1 MSLRPVTMLRRALPL
16 VLLALAACTPRPVM
30 APVPPGAVV
39 GETLPVFIVS
49 NRAITT
55 EGPGADRSTAL
66 GFSQLDIAVPP
77 NRAPGTIETPR
88 RRVPNPATD
97 FLVADSDTL
106 TDRRAFRRAL
116 SAHLRKLPPKERDVL
131 IYVHGFNQTFANG
144 VLRMAQL
151 SHDLN
156 LKGAAVHFSWPSAA
170 NPFAYAYDRDSALFS
185 RDALEEVLKLVRVPE
200 ARRVGVIAHSM
211 GSFLT
216 MEALR
221 QMALRD
227 PGSAARNVDGVI
239 LISPDIDVD
248 VFRTQAESI
257 GTLPGAFAV
266 FLSDRDRAL
275 SLSARLTGQRVRLGN
290 LDDPKRLEDL
300 KVALVD
306 VSAFAEGAG
315 HFTAGTSP
323 ALLSILASAA
333 AVDNAF
339 AGDAAGRTGLL
350 PGTVLSVQNV
360 TEFVLT
366 GGTSR

>member
-1 MSLRPVTMLRRALPL
+1 VVRFFLLLS
-16 VLLALAACTPRPVM
+16 VLILTACTPRPVL
-30 APVPPGAVV
+30 APLPEGVTADKTLAVF
-39 GETLPVFIVS
+39 TAT
-49 NRAITT
+49 NRAPAPDN
-55 EGPGADRSTAL
+55 PGVDRSKTL
-66 GFSQLDIAVPP
+66 GFERLDIAIPADRPP
-77 NRAPGTIETPR
+77 GSIETPR
-88 RRVPNPATD
+88 RRNANPGTD
-97 FLVADSDTL
+97 FLLADRAAMADK
-106 TDRRAFRRAL
+106 RAFRRAL
-116 SAHLRKLPPKERDVL
+116 SAHLRKLPPEDRDVL

-151 SHDLN
+151 NHDLN
-156 LKGAAVHFSWPSAA
+156 LRGAAVHFSWPSAA

-227 PGSAARNVDGVI
+227 PGSAAQNVDGVI
-239 LISPDIDVD
+239 LISPDIDVE

-257 GTLPGAFAV
+257 GALPEAFAV

-290 LDDPKRLEDL
+290 LDDAKRLEDL
-300 KVALVD
+300 RVAFVD
-306 VSAFAEGAG
+306 VSAFSEGSG

-339 AGDAAGRTGLL
+339 AGDAAGRSGLL

-366 GGTSR
+366 AGTNR

>member
-1 MSLRPVTMLRRALPL
+1 MLRMFLFLAALTL
-16 VLLALAACTPRPVM
+16 SACTPRPVLTPLP
-30 APVPPGAVV
+30 AGATADQ
-39 GETLPVFIVS
+39 TLAVFTAT
-49 NRAITT
+49 NRAPAAAN
-55 EGPGADRSTAL
+55 PGVDRSKTL
-66 GFSQLDIAVPP
+66 GFERLDIAIPP
-77 NRAPGTIETPR
+77 DRAPGSIETPR
-88 RRVPNPATD
+88 RRNADPATD
-97 FLVADSDTL
+97 FLVAN
-106 TDRRAFRRAL
+106 RATMADKAGFRRAL
-116 SAHLRKLPPKERDVL
+116 SAHLRQLPPEERDVL

-151 SHDLN
+151 NHDLN

-185 RDALEEVLKLVRVPE
+185 RDALEEVLNLVQVPE

-221 QMALRD
+221 QMSLRD

-248 VFRTQAESI
+248 VFRTQAEGI
-257 GTLPGAFAV
+257 GALPDAFAV

-290 LDDPKRLEDL
+290 LDDPTRLEDL

-306 VSAFAEGAG
+306 VTAFAEGAG

-323 ALLSILASAA
+323 ALLNILARAA
-333 AVDNAF
+333 DVDNAF
-339 AGDAAGRTGLL
+339 AGDAAGRSGLL
-350 PGTVLSVQNV
+350 PGTVLSLQNV

-366 GGTSR
+366 GGTNR

>member
-1 MSLRPVTMLRRALPL
+1 MWRPIL
-16 VLLALAACTPRPVM
+16 LLAVLGLSACTPRPVLAPLPDGATANQTM
-30 APVPPGAVV
+30 A
-39 GETLPVFIVS
+39 VFTTT
-49 NRAITT
+49 NRAPA
-55 EGPGADRSTAL
+55 PGLPGVDRSATL
-66 GFSQLDIAVPP
+66 GFERLDIAIPP
-77 NRAPGTIETPR
+77 ERAPGSIETPR
-88 RRVPNPATD
+88 RRNANPTTD
-97 FLVADSDTL
+97 FLVADRGSMADE
-106 TDRRAFRRAL
+106 RSFRRAL
-116 SAHLRKLPPKERDVL
+116 SAHLRSLPPEQRDVL

-151 SHDLN
+151 NHDLS

-185 RDALEEVLKLVRVPE
+185 RDALEEVLALVQVPE
-200 ARRVGVIAHSM
+200 ARRVVVIAHSM

-221 QMALRD
+221 QMALRN
-227 PGSAARNVDGVI
+227 PGSVARNVDGVI

-257 GTLPGAFAV
+257 GTLPVAFAV

-290 LDDPKRLEDL
+290 LDDPKRLDDL

-306 VSAFAEGAG
+306 VTAFAEGTG

-339 AGDAAGRTGLL
+339 AGDAAGRSGLL
-350 PGTVLSVQNV
+350 PGTILSVQNV

-366 GGTSR
+366 GGTNR